1 MARILIVDD
10 HAFFRRGL
18 EAALANRGFE
28 VAGSVGS
35 GDDAL
40 VALANPDIDVV
51 LLDLKMRGMDGVS
64 VLQAMRTRHDT
75 RPVIILAAELS
86 DAALVAL
93 MRASVNGIVFKHCSE
108 ARLFEAIDAVLK
120 GMRFVDGG
128 LVDKAFSLS
137 ESSGQKTAVLNQR
150 ELQVAELVAT
160 GLRNREIAARLDTSE
175 AMVKLYLHKA
185 YQKLG
190 VSNRTELALQLKPNG
205 QVR

>member
-1 MARILIVDD
+1 MAKILIVDD

-18 EAALANRGFE
+18 EAALTNRGFE
-28 VAGSVGS
+28 IAGSVGS

-40 VALANPDIDVV
+40 AAMANQDIDVI
-51 LLDLKMRGMDGVS
+51 LLDLKMRDMDGVT
-64 VLQAMRTRHDT
+64 VLQTMRARQDN
-75 RPVIILAAELS
+75 RPVIVLTAELS
-86 DAALVAL
+86 DVALVAL

-108 ARLFEAIDAVLK
+108 ARLFEAIEAVLK

-137 ESSGQKTAVLNQR
+137 ENSSQTQAVLNSR
-150 ELQVAELVAT
+150 ELQVAELVST
-160 GLRNREIAARLDTSE
+160 GLRNREIAARLGTSE

-190 VSNRTELALQLKPNG
+190 VSNRTELALKMNG